1 MDFQEV
7 IRTRRSIRSFSN
19 RPIPEE
25 TLDRILNAARLAPS
39 GNNRQPWKFVVI
51 RDPALKN
58 RIAEAAYQQEF
69 IARAPV
75 LVACCGRKYPCPYE
89 PHGDLAY
96 LVDCVIAIDHLV
108 LAARAEGLG
117 SCWVGALHAV
127 SIDRLLDL
135 DRATTTVMLV
145 PLGYPARADAF
156 TETGDRKPLREIVVK
171 L

>member
-19 RPIPEE
+19 RPVPEE
-25 TLDRILNAARLAPS
+25 TLDRILDSARIAPS
-39 GNNRQPWKFVVI
+39 GNNRQPWKFVVV
-51 RDPALKN
+51 RDPALKQQ
-58 RIAEAAYQQEF
+58 IAEAAYQQDF

-75 LVACCGRKYPCPYE
+75 LVACCGRRYACPYE

-108 LAARAEGLG
+108 LAARAESVG
-117 SCWVGALHAV
+117 SCWVGALHAGP
-127 SIDRLLDL
+127 IDRLLNL
-135 DRATTTVMLV
+135 DRAFTTLMLV
-145 PLGYPARADAF
+145 PLGYPARDGAF
-156 TETGDRKPLREIVVK
+156 TETDDRKPLRETVVK